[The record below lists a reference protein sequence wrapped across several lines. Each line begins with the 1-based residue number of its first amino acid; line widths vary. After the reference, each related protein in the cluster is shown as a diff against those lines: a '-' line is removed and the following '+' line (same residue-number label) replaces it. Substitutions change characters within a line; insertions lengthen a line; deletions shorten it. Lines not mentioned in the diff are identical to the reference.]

1 MTPAP
6 PTAIP
11 KFTAYQKF
19 MIVILAIMQ
28 FTVVLDFVIISPLGD
43 ALMKSLDMDTKRF
56 GTVVSAYAFSAGIAG
71 ILAAGFADRFDRKKM
86 LLFFY
91 TGFLVG
97 TLFCGFATNFWSLFI
112 ARIITGLFGGVMIS
126 IVLAIVTDLF
136 ELNQRGRVMGFV
148 QMAFAASQI
157 MGVPAGLYLANHFGW
172 EYSFFMIVVLGLAI
186 WFWIFIQ
193 MKPIN
198 AHLSLQKK
206 QNPIQHLFKTL
217 ANTKYQTGLLAIAF
231 LSIGGFMIMP
241 FSSAFLVNNILITED
256 ELPLVFLFTGL
267 STIVIMPIIGKLS
280 DRFNRFQVFLW
291 GSVLTVIMAL
301 IYTHLTPVPLWQV
314 VVVNMILFMGIMG
327 RAIPANTLNTAVPEL
342 ADRGAYMSI
351 TSSMQQFAGGIGALI
366 AGYIVVQPDKSSPLQ
381 HFDTLGIVV
390 SIVTLICLW
399 FVFRVYRISIKP

>member
-1 MTPAP
+1 MTST
-6 PTAIP
+6 PTPAIP

-19 MIVILAIMQ
+19 IIVILAIMQ

-43 ALMKSLDMDTKRF
+43 ALMKSLELDTKHF

-71 ILAAGFADRFDRKKM
+71 ILAAGFADRFDRKRM

-97 TLFCGFATNFWSLFI
+97 TLFCGLAKNFWSLFI
-112 ARIITGLFGGVMIS
+112 ARIISGLFGGVMIS
-126 IVLAIVTDLF
+126 IVLAIITDLF

-157 MGVPAGLYLANHFGW
+157 LGVPAGLYLANHFGW
-172 EYSFFMIVVLGLAI
+172 EYSFFMIVVLGLVI
-186 WFWIFIQ
+186 WLWIFIQ

-198 AHLSLQKK
+198 AHLALQKK

-256 ELPLVFLFTGL
+256 ELPLVFLFTGM
-267 STIVIMPIIGKLS
+267 STIIIMPIIGKLS

-291 GSVLTVIMAL
+291 GSILTVIMAL

-342 ADRGAYMSI
+342 TDRGAYMSI

-399 FVFRVYRISIKP
+399 FVYRVYRMSIKS

>member
-1 MTPAP
+1 MTPVP

-198 AHLSLQKK
+198 AHLFLQKK